1 MSTRHTT
8 VGQLTADDLGKRVEG
23 DGWVI
28 EELHVVSHFGGAYDT
43 PLYRPAGPDWT
54 GSLPRMITYDTP
66 CIVTD
71 PPTPEPL
78 DPAYRHVDKSG
89 TELARIDDIWVS
101 PDQHPLSWED
111 LLERHGTRGDS

>member
-71 PPTPEPL
+71 PPRPNL
-78 DPAYRHVDKSG
+78 SIRHIVILMSRVVCG
-89 TELARIDDIWVS
+89 RASMVRGCRWNWVRLIGS
-101 PDQHPLSWED
+101 I
-111 LLERHGTRGDS
+111 

>member
-89 TELARIDDIWVS
+89 TEWARINGSWMSLELGPLDWV
-101 PDQHPLSWED
+101 D
-111 LLERHGTRGDS
+111 LIAERGFWP

>member
-43 PLYRPAGPDWT
+43 PCT
-54 GSLPRMITYDTP
+54 
-66 CIVTD
+66 
-71 PPTPEPL
+71 
-78 DPAYRHVDKSG
+78 
-89 TELARIDDIWVS
+89 
-101 PDQHPLSWED
+101 D
-111 LLERHGTRGDS
+111 LLDLTGLAPYRG